1 MRGPGDILL
10 VSTYEL
16 GHAPQGVAL
25 PAAHLEA
32 AGYHPATLDL
42 AVEPLD
48 EARVRRAR
56 LVVTSVPMHTA
67 LRLALAV
74 APRLRALAPGAVLA
88 FHGLYAPL
96 NAGPLLAAGAGAI
109 LGAEPGAEL
118 VALAAAVEAGGDL
131 SPFVHRGP
139 PAAPPRAEAALLPSR
154 GGLPPLSRYA
164 RLDAGDG
171 TTRLAGYVEATR
183 GCKHRCRHCPVVPLY
198 QGRFFA
204 VPEELVLAD
213 VAAQVAVGAEH
224 VTFGDPDF
232 LNGPTHALRVARAL
246 HARFPALT
254 FDFTAKV
261 EHLVRLPGA
270 VKELAALGAVFATTA
285 VESLSDRVLA
295 ALAKGHTRA
304 DALRA
309 VELCRAAGL
318 PLRPSLVPF
327 TPWSTLEDLVDLI
340 DTFEV
345 CGLLPALDPVQL
357 SIRLLVP
364 PGSLLEGDPTIAFEG
379 LDPAALTWRWRH
391 PDPRMDRLQAR
402 IAAEVEAAAAAREE
416 PLATIARV
424 KVLALAEAGLP
435 HGHVRTLAPDQ
446 RRVPRLT
453 ESWFC

>member
-16 GHAPQGVAL
+16 GHAPNGIAV
-25 PAAHLEA
+25 PWAHLEQ
-32 AGYHPATLDL
+32 AGYQPAALDL
-42 AVEPLD
+42 AVDPLD
-48 EARVRRAR
+48 LDRLQRAR
-56 LVVTSVPMHTA
+56 LVVLSVPMHTA
-67 LRLALAV
+67 LRLGLA
-74 APRLRALAPGAVLA
+74 AARRIRALAPGALLC

-96 NAGPLLAAGAGAI
+96 NAELLVEAGASAV
-109 LGAEPGAEL
+109 LGVEAGPEL
-118 VALAAAVEAGGDL
+118 VALAAAVERGEDL
-131 SPFVHRGP
+131 SRFVHRG
-139 PAAPPRAEAALLPSR
+139 AGGTPPRAEPAVLPVR
-154 GGLPPLSRYA
+154 DGLPPPERYA
-164 RLDAGDG
+164 RLDPGDG
-171 TTRLAGYVEATR
+171 TFPVAGYVEATR

-213 VAAQVAVGAEH
+213 VAAQVAAGARH

-246 HARFPALT
+246 HARFPAVS

-261 EHLVRLPGA
+261 EHLVRLPEA
-270 VKELAALGAVFATTA
+270 VAELASLGAAFATTA

-295 ALAKGHTRA
+295 ALDKGHTRA

-309 VELCRAAGL
+309 FELGREVGL

-327 TPWSTLEDLVDLI
+327 TPWSTLDDYLDLLEV
-340 DTFEV
+340 FEARGV
-345 CGLLPALDPVQL
+345 LTALDPVQL

-364 PGSLLEGDPTIAFEG
+364 PGSLLEGDPSIAFEG

-402 IAAEVEAAAAAREE
+402 IAAEVEAAATAREE